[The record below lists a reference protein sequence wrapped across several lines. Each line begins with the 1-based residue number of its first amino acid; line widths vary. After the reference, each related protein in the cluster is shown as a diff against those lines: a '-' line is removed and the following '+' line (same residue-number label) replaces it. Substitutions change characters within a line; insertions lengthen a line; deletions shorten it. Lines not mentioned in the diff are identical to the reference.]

1 MATVLASRPKVWTS
15 LLRAA
20 EELDAARSA
29 AEIRGAI
36 RTGLFG
42 LEFQLDTL
50 AKELALDPGAPGA
63 LEPVVLN
70 RARAVEATLRSLLIE
85 GWALLT
91 VADVELETQTGRRSS
106 PAICAAPR
114 AGTWKWSSTIS
125 SHRRVSTERLRSFRN
140 DQRVRL
146 LSPSSLTGSTG
157 RLHHGGEQ
165 PPRV

>member
-91 VADVELETQTGRRSS
+91 VVDVELETQTGAQKLARD
-106 PAICAAPR
+106 
-114 AGTWKWSSTIS
+114 
-125 SHRRVSTERLRSFRN
+125 LRSAASRDLEMVF
-140 DQRVRL
+140 DHL
-146 LSPSSLTGSTG
+146 FSPQGID
-157 RLHHGGEQ
+157 
-165 PPRV
+165 